1 MKGLKP
7 KLSIL
12 FFLIAITVGIGQKKK
27 SGQIILPN
35 VVVVDY
41 PVIEWI
47 NYQADTTVVGLN
59 IQALT
64 SRINSRLQL
73 QRIEILVNGIS
84 TDVYTSSDFSDAID
98 RNNYHQVID
107 RTLTLRTGF
116 NTIQI
121 IAENIKGIRK
131 ESLRRVVVD
140 PNQISL
146 MRNKKDQTPPMIYVS
161 NPSNIKNDHVVI
173 YEDIIKITGTVI
185 DESGIQQVSI
195 NNTII
200 PVKANGEFT
209 IHLPLN
215 VGETGITL
223 EAKDIN
229 QNITLKRFTIER
241 KNMDGSVYDPAVAKN
256 YLLIIGI
263 NNYLSRSW
271 PVLNN
276 AVADAKA
283 VREVLTTRSNF
294 DSLNVTMLLDDQA
307 TRSNIY
313 SALRKYIEKIS
324 SRDNLLIYYSG
335 HGYFDKLMS
344 EGYWVP
350 VDATGKD
357 ISEFLPNSQILKIIE
372 NVNSQHTLLV
382 ADACFSGSLFA
393 SNTRGYTDQVEKY
406 KSRWGLASGRLEVV
420 SDGSVGAN
428 SPFAQS
434 FIGFLQKNEEPK
446 VAVSD
451 LVQYVKK
458 KVAETNDQTPTG
470 NPLKGV
476 GDEGGEF
483 VFYKRQQ

>member
-64 SRINSRLQL
+64 SRINSRLPL

-84 TDVYTSSDFSDAID
+84 MDVYTSSDFSATISQ
-98 RNNYHQVID
+98 NKYEQVID

-185 DESGIQQVSI
+185 DESGIQQVTI
-195 NNTII
+195 NNTIT
-200 PVKANGEFT
+200 PVKPNGEFT

-241 KNMDGSVYDPAVAKN
+241 KNMDGSVYDPAVER
-256 YLLIIGI
+256 II
-263 NNYLSRSW
+263 Y
-271 PVLNN
+271 
-276 AVADAKA
+276 
-283 VREVLTTRSNF
+283 
-294 DSLNVTMLLDDQA
+294 
-307 TRSNIY
+307 
-313 SALRKYIEKIS
+313 
-324 SRDNLLIYYSG
+324 
-335 HGYFDKLMS
+335 
-344 EGYWVP
+344 
-350 VDATGKD
+350 
-357 ISEFLPNSQILKIIE
+357 
-372 NVNSQHTLLV
+372 
-382 ADACFSGSLFA
+382 
-393 SNTRGYTDQVEKY
+393 
-406 KSRWGLASGRLEVV
+406 
-420 SDGSVGAN
+420 
-428 SPFAQS
+428 
-434 FIGFLQKNEEPK
+434 
-446 VAVSD
+446 
-451 LVQYVKK
+451 
-458 KVAETNDQTPTG
+458 
-470 NPLKGV
+470 
-476 GDEGGEF
+476 
-483 VFYKRQQ
+483 